1 MCKNE
6 GTKAVFRLKK
16 IKLHTKIFIGL
27 ILGVVVGL
35 VFGEKATI
43 IEPVGTIFLRLITMI
58 VVPLVLVS
66 LMLGTASLG
75 DIRKLGR
82 IGIKTIAYFMITT
95 MVAITIGLVLANAVK
110 PGTGLNEDVRAE
122 LYKSYESKA
131 QVSIQR
137 MTERT
142 GPILFNTDE
151 LKDAEG
157 LVLRLRSS
165 DDSLS
170 GYIRAQLSPNTM
182 RMLEEYNPSHSPSNS
197 LKQALVDE
205 LNTLLELQNFYREE
219 LFADVELSKE
229 TQKLLRADFQGKE
242 VFHLNRLLIED
253 AFPDE
258 IAKSQKSSPL
268 SGLLDVLVNIF
279 PTNPLRSL
287 VEGNMLQVI
296 FLALLFGTVLT
307 LIKREKSETLI
318 KFLEGLNDAIIQVV
332 HIAMKLAPY
341 GVLALIAA
349 VIGQYGVNILYT
361 LLKYS
366 LVVVGGLV
374 IYTFSVNSL
383 SLSLLARTNPFR
395 FYAGTKEA
403 MVIAFS
409 TSSSNAAL
417 PVSLE
422 CVEHL
427 GVSREYS
434 SFVIPLGAT
443 INMDGTALYQGVAA
457 VFIAQIYGIPLGIM
471 DQITI
476 VLMATLASVGA
487 AGVPAAGIITL
498 AMVLTQ
504 LGVPLEG
511 IALILG
517 VDRFLDMCRTTTNII
532 GDMTCSAVIKHTEER
547 GKTKLT

>member
-1 MCKNE
+1 M
-6 GTKAVFRLKK
+6 FRLKK

-35 VFGEKATI
+35 VFGEKALI

-82 IGIKTIAYFMITT
+82 IGIKTIVYFMITT
-95 MVAITIGLVLANAVK
+95 MIAISIGLFLANIVK
-110 PGTGLNEDVRAE
+110 PGTGLNEEVKAE

-131 QVSIQR
+131 QVSIQS
-137 MTERT
+137 MEEK
-142 GPILFNTDE
+142 PS
-151 LKDAEG
+151 LKD
-157 LVLRLRSS
+157 
-165 DDSLS
+165 
-170 GYIRAQLSPNTM
+170 I
-182 RMLEEYNPSHSPSNS
+182 
-197 LKQALVDE
+197 
-205 LNTLLELQNFYREE
+205 
-219 LFADVELSKE
+219 
-229 TQKLLRADFQGKE
+229 
-242 VFHLNRLLIED
+242 LI
-253 AFPDE
+253 
-258 IAKSQKSSPL
+258 
-268 SGLLDVLVNIF
+268 NIV
-279 PTNPLRSL
+279 PTNPMKALI
-287 VEGNMLQVI
+287 EGNMLQVI
-296 FLALLFGTVLT
+296 FLGLLFGLILT
-307 LIKREKSETLI
+307 LIKKEKSDMLI
-318 KFLEGLNDAIIQVV
+318 KFLDGVNDAIIQVV

-349 VIGQYGVNILYT
+349 VIGQYGVNILVT

-383 SLSLLARTNPFR
+383 SLSLLGRMNPLLF
-395 FYAGTKEA
+395 FKAVKEA
-403 MVIAFS
+403 MIIAFS

-417 PVSLE
+417 PVSME
-422 CVEHL
+422 CVEHI

-457 VFIAQIYGIPLGIM
+457 VFIAQIYGIPLAIT

-476 VLMATLASVGA
+476 VFMATLASVGA

-504 LGVPLEG
+504 IGIPLEG

-532 GDMTCSAVIKHTEER
+532 GDMACSVVIKQTEER
-547 GKTKLT
+547 GKSKLT

>member
-1 MCKNE
+1 LSEKE
-6 GTKAVFRLKK
+6 GTKTVFRLKK

-35 VFGEKATI
+35 VFGEKALI

-82 IGIKTIAYFMITT
+82 IGIKTVVYFTITT
-95 MVAITIGLVLANAVK
+95 MIAISIGLVLANIVK
-110 PGTGLNEDVRAE
+110 PGTGLNEEVKAE

-131 QVSIQR
+131 QVSIQS
-137 MTERT
+137 MEEK
-142 GPILFNTDE
+142 PS
-151 LKDAEG
+151 LKD
-157 LVLRLRSS
+157 
-165 DDSLS
+165 
-170 GYIRAQLSPNTM
+170 I
-182 RMLEEYNPSHSPSNS
+182 
-197 LKQALVDE
+197 
-205 LNTLLELQNFYREE
+205 
-219 LFADVELSKE
+219 
-229 TQKLLRADFQGKE
+229 
-242 VFHLNRLLIED
+242 LIN
-253 AFPDE
+253 
-258 IAKSQKSSPL
+258 
-268 SGLLDVLVNIF
+268 VV
-279 PTNPLRSL
+279 PTNPVKALI
-287 VEGNMLQVI
+287 EGNMLQVI
-296 FLALLFGTVLT
+296 FLGLLFGLILT
-307 LIKREKSETLI
+307 LIKKSKSEMLI
-318 KFLEGLNDAIIQVV
+318 KFLDGVNDAIIQVV

-349 VIGQYGVNILYT
+349 VIGQYGVNILVT

-383 SLSLLARTNPFR
+383 SLSLLGRMNPLLF
-395 FYAGTKEA
+395 FKAVKEA
-403 MVIAFS
+403 MIIAFS

-422 CVEHL
+422 CVEHI

-457 VFIAQIYGIPLGIM
+457 VFIANIYGIPLAIT

-504 LGVPLEG
+504 IGIPLEG

-532 GDMTCSAVIKHTEER
+532 GDMACSVVIKQTEER

>member
-1 MCKNE
+1 MKP
-6 GTKAVFRLKK
+6 VFRLKK

-35 VFGEKATI
+35 VFGEKALI

-82 IGIKTIAYFMITT
+82 IGFKTIIYFMITT
-95 MVAITIGLVLANAVK
+95 MIAISIGLVLANIVK
-110 PGTGLNEDVRAE
+110 PGTGLNEEVKAE

-137 MTERT
+137 MEEK
-142 GPILFNTDE
+142 PS
-151 LKDAEG
+151 LKD
-157 LVLRLRSS
+157 
-165 DDSLS
+165 
-170 GYIRAQLSPNTM
+170 I
-182 RMLEEYNPSHSPSNS
+182 
-197 LKQALVDE
+197 
-205 LNTLLELQNFYREE
+205 
-219 LFADVELSKE
+219 
-229 TQKLLRADFQGKE
+229 
-242 VFHLNRLLIED
+242 LIN
-253 AFPDE
+253 
-258 IAKSQKSSPL
+258 
-268 SGLLDVLVNIF
+268 VV
-279 PTNPLRSL
+279 PTNPVKALID
-287 VEGNMLQVI
+287 GNMLQVI
-296 FLALLFGTVLT
+296 FLGLLFGLILT
-307 LIKREKSETLI
+307 LIKKSKSEMLI
-318 KFLEGLNDAIIQVV
+318 KFLDGVNDAIIQVV
-332 HIAMKLAPY
+332 HIAMRLAPY

-349 VIGQYGVNILYT
+349 VIGQYGVNILVT

-374 IYTFSVNSL
+374 IYTISVNSL
-383 SLSLLARTNPFR
+383 SLSLLGRMNPLLYFK
-395 FYAGTKEA
+395 AVKEA
-403 MVIAFS
+403 MIIAFS

-422 CVEHL
+422 CVEHI
-427 GVSREYS
+427 GVPREYS

-457 VFIAQIYGIPLGIM
+457 VFIAQIYGIPLVLT

-504 LGVPLEG
+504 IGIPLEG

-532 GDMTCSAVIKHTEER
+532 GDMTCSVVIKQTEER
-547 GKTKLT
+547 GKSKLT

>member
-1 MCKNE
+1 LSEKE

-35 VFGEKATI
+35 VFGEKALI

-82 IGIKTIAYFMITT
+82 IGFKTIVYFMITT
-95 MVAITIGLVLANAVK
+95 MIAISIGLVLANIVK
-110 PGTGLNEDVRAE
+110 PGTGLNEEVKAE

-137 MTERT
+137 MEEK
-142 GPILFNTDE
+142 PS
-151 LKDAEG
+151 LKD
-157 LVLRLRSS
+157 
-165 DDSLS
+165 
-170 GYIRAQLSPNTM
+170 I
-182 RMLEEYNPSHSPSNS
+182 
-197 LKQALVDE
+197 
-205 LNTLLELQNFYREE
+205 
-219 LFADVELSKE
+219 
-229 TQKLLRADFQGKE
+229 
-242 VFHLNRLLIED
+242 LIN
-253 AFPDE
+253 
-258 IAKSQKSSPL
+258 
-268 SGLLDVLVNIF
+268 VV
-279 PTNPLRSL
+279 PTNPVRALID
-287 VEGNMLQVI
+287 GNMLQVI
-296 FLALLFGTVLT
+296 FLGLLFGLILT
-307 LIKREKSETLI
+307 LIKKSKSEMLI
-318 KFLEGLNDAIIQVV
+318 KFLDGVNDAIIQVV
-332 HIAMKLAPY
+332 HIAMRLAPY

-349 VIGQYGVNILYT
+349 VIGQYGVNILVT

-366 LVVVGGLV
+366 LVVVGGLL
-374 IYTFSVNSL
+374 IYTISVNSL
-383 SLSLLARTNPFR
+383 SLSLLGRMNPLLYFK
-395 FYAGTKEA
+395 AVKEA
-403 MVIAFS
+403 MIIAFS

-422 CVEHL
+422 CVEHI
-427 GVSREYS
+427 GVPREYS

-457 VFIAQIYGIPLGIM
+457 VFIAQIYGIPLVIT

-504 LGVPLEG
+504 IGIPLEG

-532 GDMTCSAVIKHTEER
+532 GDMTCAVVIKQTEEK
-547 GKTKLT
+547 GKSKLT

>member
-1 MCKNE
+1 MF
-6 GTKAVFRLKK
+6 GLKK

-35 VFGEKATI
+35 VFGEKAAI
-43 IEPVGTIFLRLITMI
+43 IEPIGTIFLRLITMI

-82 IGIKTIAYFMITT
+82 IGVKTVVYFMITT
-95 MVAITIGLVLANAVK
+95 MIAISIGLVLANIVK
-110 PGTGLNEDVRAE
+110 PGTGLDEEVKAE

-137 MTERT
+137 MTERSGT
-142 GPILFNTDE
+142 TLFTTDD
-151 LKDAEG
+151 LKDAER
-157 LVLRLRSS
+157 LVTRLRNDKDPFSR
-165 DDSLS
+165 
-170 GYIRAQLSPNTM
+170 YIRQQFSSETEQL
-182 RMLEEYNPSHSPSNS
+182 LKQYNPSHPPSNT
-197 LKQALVDE
+197 LKKALVDE
-205 LNTLLELQNFYREE
+205 LNKLLEQENLYTEE
-219 LFADVELSKE
+219 IFARVELSKD
-229 TQKLLRADFQGKE
+229 TQELLISNLQGNE
-242 VFHLNRLLIED
+242 VIRLNRRLIED
-253 AFPDE
+253 VFSNE
-258 IAKSQKSSPL
+258 IAKAQKSSPL
-268 SGLLDVLVNIF
+268 SDLKDVLVNIF
-279 PTNPLRSL
+279 PTNPLKSL

-296 FLALLFGTVLT
+296 FLALLFGTILT
-307 LIKREKSETLI
+307 LIKRKRSETLI

-332 HIAMKLAPY
+332 HVAMKLAPY

-349 VIGQYGVNILYT
+349 VIGQYGVHILVT

-383 SLSLLARTNPFR
+383 SLSFLGRMNPFR
-395 FYAGTKEA
+395 FYRATKEA
-403 MVIAFS
+403 MIIAFS

-422 CVEHL
+422 CVEHV

-457 VFIAQIYGIPLGIM
+457 VFIAQIYGIPLGIT

-498 AMVLTQ
+498 AMVLKQ
-504 LGVPLEG
+504 IGIPLEG

-532 GDMTCSAVIKHTEER
+532 GDMTCSAVIKQTEER
-547 GKTKLT
+547 GKAKFT

>member
-1 MCKNE
+1 
-6 GTKAVFRLKK
+6 VFRLKK

-35 VFGEKATI
+35 VFGEKALI

-82 IGIKTIAYFMITT
+82 IGIKTVVYFTITT
-95 MVAITIGLVLANAVK
+95 MIAISIGLALANIVK
-110 PGTGLNEDVRAE
+110 PGTGLNEEVKAE
-122 LYKSYESKA
+122 LYKNYESKA
-131 QVSIQR
+131 QVSIQS
-137 MTERT
+137 MEEK
-142 GPILFNTDE
+142 PS
-151 LKDAEG
+151 LKD
-157 LVLRLRSS
+157 
-165 DDSLS
+165 
-170 GYIRAQLSPNTM
+170 I
-182 RMLEEYNPSHSPSNS
+182 
-197 LKQALVDE
+197 
-205 LNTLLELQNFYREE
+205 
-219 LFADVELSKE
+219 
-229 TQKLLRADFQGKE
+229 
-242 VFHLNRLLIED
+242 LIN
-253 AFPDE
+253 
-258 IAKSQKSSPL
+258 
-268 SGLLDVLVNIF
+268 VV
-279 PTNPLRSL
+279 PTNPVKALI
-287 VEGNMLQVI
+287 EGNMLQVI
-296 FLALLFGTVLT
+296 FLGLLFGLILT
-307 LIKREKSETLI
+307 LIKKSKSEMLI
-318 KFLEGLNDAIIQVV
+318 KFLDGVNDAIIQVV

-349 VIGQYGVNILYT
+349 VIGQYGVNILVT

-383 SLSLLARTNPFR
+383 SLSLLGRMNPLLF
-395 FYAGTKEA
+395 FKAVKEA
-403 MVIAFS
+403 MIIAFS

-422 CVEHL
+422 CVEHI

-457 VFIAQIYGIPLGIM
+457 VFIANIYGIPLGIT

-476 VLMATLASVGA
+476 VFMATLASVGA

-504 LGVPLEG
+504 IGIPLEG

-532 GDMTCSAVIKHTEER
+532 GDMACSVVIKQTEER
-547 GKTKLT
+547 GKSKLK

>member
-1 MCKNE
+1 M
-6 GTKAVFRLKK
+6 KAVFRLKK

-35 VFGEKATI
+35 VFGEKALI

-82 IGIKTIAYFMITT
+82 IGIKTIVYFMITT
-95 MVAITIGLVLANAVK
+95 MIAISIGLVLANIVK
-110 PGTGLNEDVRAE
+110 PGTGLNEEVKAE

-131 QVSIQR
+131 QVSIQS
-137 MTERT
+137 MEEK
-142 GPILFNTDE
+142 PS
-151 LKDAEG
+151 LKD
-157 LVLRLRSS
+157 
-165 DDSLS
+165 
-170 GYIRAQLSPNTM
+170 I
-182 RMLEEYNPSHSPSNS
+182 
-197 LKQALVDE
+197 
-205 LNTLLELQNFYREE
+205 
-219 LFADVELSKE
+219 
-229 TQKLLRADFQGKE
+229 
-242 VFHLNRLLIED
+242 LI
-253 AFPDE
+253 
-258 IAKSQKSSPL
+258 
-268 SGLLDVLVNIF
+268 NIV
-279 PTNPLRSL
+279 PTNPVKALID
-287 VEGNMLQVI
+287 GNMLQVI
-296 FLALLFGTVLT
+296 FLGLLFGLILT
-307 LIKREKSETLI
+307 LIKKEKSDTLI
-318 KFLEGLNDAIIQVV
+318 KFLDGVNDAIIQVV

-349 VIGQYGVNILYT
+349 VIGQYGVNILVT

-383 SLSLLARTNPFR
+383 SLSLLGRMSPLLYFKAV
-395 FYAGTKEA
+395 KEA
-403 MVIAFS
+403 MIIAFS

-422 CVEHL
+422 CVEHI
-427 GVSREYS
+427 GVPREYS

-457 VFIAQIYGIPLGIM
+457 VFIAQIYGIPLALT

-476 VLMATLASVGA
+476 VFMATLASVGA

-504 LGVPLEG
+504 IGIPLEG

-532 GDMTCSAVIKHTEER
+532 GDMTCAVVIKQTEER
-547 GKTKLT
+547 GRSKLT

>member
-1 MCKNE
+1 MNE
-6 GTKAVFRLKK
+6 KEETKAVFRLKK

-35 VFGEKATI
+35 VLGEKAMI

-82 IGIKTIAYFMITT
+82 IGIKTIVYFMITT
-95 MVAITIGLVLANAVK
+95 MIAISVGLVLANIVK
-110 PGTGLNEDVRAE
+110 PGTGLNEEVKAE

-137 MTERT
+137 M
-142 GPILFNTDE
+142 
-151 LKDAEG
+151 
-157 LVLRLRSS
+157 
-165 DDSLS
+165 
-170 GYIRAQLSPNTM
+170 
-182 RMLEEYNPSHSPSNS
+182 EEKPS
-197 LKQALVDE
+197 LKE
-205 LNTLLELQNFYREE
+205 I
-219 LFADVELSKE
+219 
-229 TQKLLRADFQGKE
+229 
-242 VFHLNRLLIED
+242 LI
-253 AFPDE
+253 
-258 IAKSQKSSPL
+258 
-268 SGLLDVLVNIF
+268 NIV
-279 PTNPLRSL
+279 PTNPVKALID
-287 VEGNMLQVI
+287 GNMLQVI
-296 FLALLFGTVLT
+296 FLGLLFGLILT
-307 LIKREKSETLI
+307 LIKKSKSEMLI
-318 KFLEGLNDAIIQVV
+318 KFLDGANDAIIQVV

-349 VIGQYGVNILYT
+349 VIGQYGVHILVT

-366 LVVVGGLV
+366 LVVVGGLL

-383 SLSLLARTNPFR
+383 SLSLLGRMNPLLF
-395 FYAGTKEA
+395 FKAVKEA
-403 MVIAFS
+403 MIIAFS

-422 CVEHL
+422 CVEHI
-427 GVSREYS
+427 GVPREYS

-457 VFIAQIYGIPLGIM
+457 VFIAQIYGIPLVLT

-504 LGVPLEG
+504 IGIPLEG

-532 GDMTCSAVIKHTEER
+532 GDMTCAVVIKQTEEK
-547 GKTKLT
+547 GKSKLM

>member
-1 MCKNE
+1 LSEKE

-35 VFGEKATI
+35 VFGEKALI

-82 IGIKTIAYFMITT
+82 IGIKTVVYFTITT
-95 MVAITIGLVLANAVK
+95 MIAISIGLALANIVK
-110 PGTGLNEDVRAE
+110 PGTGLNEEVKAE
-122 LYKSYESKA
+122 LYKNYESKA
-131 QVSIQR
+131 QVSIQS
-137 MTERT
+137 MEEK
-142 GPILFNTDE
+142 PS
-151 LKDAEG
+151 LKD
-157 LVLRLRSS
+157 
-165 DDSLS
+165 
-170 GYIRAQLSPNTM
+170 I
-182 RMLEEYNPSHSPSNS
+182 
-197 LKQALVDE
+197 
-205 LNTLLELQNFYREE
+205 
-219 LFADVELSKE
+219 
-229 TQKLLRADFQGKE
+229 
-242 VFHLNRLLIED
+242 LIN
-253 AFPDE
+253 
-258 IAKSQKSSPL
+258 
-268 SGLLDVLVNIF
+268 VV
-279 PTNPLRSL
+279 PTNPVKALI
-287 VEGNMLQVI
+287 EGNMLQVI
-296 FLALLFGTVLT
+296 FLGLLFGLILT
-307 LIKREKSETLI
+307 LIKKSKSEMLI
-318 KFLEGLNDAIIQVV
+318 KFLDGVNDAIIQVV

-349 VIGQYGVNILYT
+349 VIGQYGVNILVT

-383 SLSLLARTNPFR
+383 SLSLLGRMNPLLF
-395 FYAGTKEA
+395 FKAVKEA
-403 MVIAFS
+403 MIIAFS

-422 CVEHL
+422 CVEHI

-457 VFIAQIYGIPLGIM
+457 VFIANIYGIPLGIT

-476 VLMATLASVGA
+476 VFMATLASVGA

-504 LGVPLEG
+504 IGIPLEG

-532 GDMTCSAVIKHTEER
+532 GDMACSVVIKQTEER
-547 GKTKLT
+547 GKSKLK

>member
-1 MCKNE
+1 M
-6 GTKAVFRLKK
+6 KAVFRLKK

-35 VFGEKATI
+35 VFGEKALI

-82 IGIKTIAYFMITT
+82 IGVKTIVYFTITT
-95 MVAITIGLVLANAVK
+95 MIAIAIGLALANIVK
-110 PGTGLNEDVRAE
+110 PGTGLNEEVKAE

-137 MTERT
+137 MEEK
-142 GPILFNTDE
+142 PS
-151 LKDAEG
+151 LKD
-157 LVLRLRSS
+157 
-165 DDSLS
+165 
-170 GYIRAQLSPNTM
+170 I
-182 RMLEEYNPSHSPSNS
+182 
-197 LKQALVDE
+197 
-205 LNTLLELQNFYREE
+205 
-219 LFADVELSKE
+219 
-229 TQKLLRADFQGKE
+229 
-242 VFHLNRLLIED
+242 LIN
-253 AFPDE
+253 
-258 IAKSQKSSPL
+258 
-268 SGLLDVLVNIF
+268 VV
-279 PTNPLRSL
+279 PTNPVKALI
-287 VEGNMLQVI
+287 EGNMLQVI
-296 FLALLFGTVLT
+296 FLGLLFGLILT
-307 LIKREKSETLI
+307 LIKKSKSEMLI
-318 KFLEGLNDAIIQVV
+318 KFLDGVNDTIIQVV

-349 VIGQYGVNILYT
+349 VIGQYGVNILVT

-366 LVVVGGLV
+366 LVVVGGLM

-383 SLSLLARTNPFR
+383 SLSLLGRMNPLLF
-395 FYAGTKEA
+395 FKAVKEA
-403 MVIAFS
+403 MIIAFS

-422 CVEHL
+422 CVEHI
-427 GVSREYS
+427 GVSRQYS

-457 VFIAQIYGIPLGIM
+457 VFIANIYGIPLGFT

-504 LGVPLEG
+504 IGIPLEG

-532 GDMTCSAVIKHTEER
+532 GDMACSVVIKQTEER
-547 GKTKLT
+547 GKSKLT